1 MVRDERPEAT
11 SETCVTRGGYFG
23 YRRNVSDDV
32 VERAIDD
39 LVRPVVEADGG
50 RIELVEVAGDVITV
64 HLSGA
69 CAGCPGAPYTR
80 AGLIEPALAK
90 ALGAVVRVKLTSG
103 R

>member
-1 MVRDERPEAT
+1 VRKDTVEA
-11 SETCVTRGGYFG
+11 V
-23 YRRNVSDDV
+23 
-32 VERAIDD
+32 IDD

-50 RIELVEVAGDVITV
+50 TIEVVEIADEMVVV

-90 ALGAVVRVKLTSG
+90 ALGTSVRVKLTTG
-103 R
+103 K